1 MHIFDRFHF
10 QYGTRL
16 LFTIVV
22 WATTYFF
29 GARFRIVMG
38 FRKKHCYKFND
49 FEKNAKIRPKKQ
61 TNKETNLARFLYMP
75 HIGSRKKM
83 Q

>member
-1 MHIFDRFHF
+1 M
-10 QYGTRL
+10 RL

-29 GARFRIVMG
+29 GARFRIVMK

-49 FEKNAKIRPKKQ
+49 FEKNAKIWAQKKEKKG
-61 TNKETNLARFLYMP
+61 NKNSQVSIHASHR
-75 HIGSRKKM
+75 
-83 Q
+83 

>member
-1 MHIFDRFHF
+1 M
-10 QYGTRL
+10 RL

-29 GARFRIVMG
+29 GARFHIVMK
-38 FRKKHCYKFND
+38 FKKKHSYKFSD
-49 FEKNAKIRPKKQ
+49 FEKNAKIWAKTKK
-61 TNKETNLARFLYMP
+61 NKETKIARFLYMP
-75 HIGSRKKM
+75 HIGSEKKM